1 MSGHIKIPVNGQTFF
16 PVSDNKKT
24 VERVSYLVQ
33 EEVLARDATLRET
46 SLNKAKF
53 PNLKTMDLFDFALQ
67 SIVDEAKIRALAN
80 PNFVRSAENVL
91 FLGPE

>member
-1 MSGHIKIPVNGQTFF
+1 
-16 PVSDNKKT
+16 
-24 VERVSYLVQ
+24 
-33 EEVLARDATLRET
+33 
-46 SLNKAKF
+46 
-53 PNLKTMDLFDFALQ
+53 MDLFDFALQ